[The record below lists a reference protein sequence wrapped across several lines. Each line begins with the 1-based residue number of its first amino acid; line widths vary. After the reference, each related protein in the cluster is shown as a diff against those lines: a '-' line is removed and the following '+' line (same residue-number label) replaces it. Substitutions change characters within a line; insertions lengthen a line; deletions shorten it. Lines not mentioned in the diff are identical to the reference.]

1 MPSSVHRQHAVAPGA
16 VAHSTVHVPSL
27 AAPLRLM
34 QITDS
39 HCDLGPDAESGSEEL
54 CHYLHGR
61 YVDGFKANEQR
72 GPETVHG
79 HMPVAPNEAFEAQLA
94 EAKRCGVDLVVHTGD
109 LLNFPSPKAA
119 DDGAVMAQ
127 RPERLLIAH
136 SGCCCV
142 RPHRARIARG
152 LVEQGGHVCAS
163 RCGAS
168 WLHRTTLSWREPGVS
183 VTN

>member
-1 MPSSVHRQHAVAPGA
+1 MPSSVHRQHADALGA

-34 QITDS
+34 HITDS

-79 HMPVAPNEAFEAQLA
+79 HTPVAPNEAFEAQLA
-94 EAKRCGVDLVVHTGD
+94 EAKRC
-109 LLNFPSPKAA
+109 
-119 DDGAVMAQ
+119 DDGHLHTL
-127 RPERLLIAH
+127 RT
-136 SGCCCV
+136 C
-142 RPHRARIARG
+142 PHRLNAPR
-152 LVEQGGHVCAS
+152 
-163 RCGAS
+163 
-168 WLHRTTLSWREPGVS
+168 LSC
-183 VTN
+183 

>member
-1 MPSSVHRQHAVAPGA
+1 MPSSVHRQHADALGA

-34 QITDS
+34 HITDS

-79 HMPVAPNEAFEAQLA
+79 HTPVAPNEAFEAQLA
-94 EAKRCGVDLVVHTGD
+94 EAKRC
-109 LLNFPSPKAA
+109 
-119 DDGAVMAQ
+119 DDA
-127 RPERLLIAH
+127 I
-136 SGCCCV
+136 CTT
-142 RPHRARIARG
+142 RPHRLNAPR
-152 LVEQGGHVCAS
+152 
-163 RCGAS
+163 
-168 WLHRTTLSWREPGVS
+168 LSC
-183 VTN
+183 